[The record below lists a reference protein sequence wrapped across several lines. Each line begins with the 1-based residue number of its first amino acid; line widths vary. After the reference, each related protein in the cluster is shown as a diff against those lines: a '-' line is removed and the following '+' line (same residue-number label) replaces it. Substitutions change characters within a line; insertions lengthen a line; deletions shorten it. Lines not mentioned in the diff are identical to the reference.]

1 MLPEH
6 DHCLVEPVPCPP
18 PSGEEPIPETQADPP
33 LTQLHAIL
41 SGSVTV
47 TESRAQYY
55 PSAPCE
61 VTISPPLSLCSGLN
75 KPKGSASPHT
85 SCPLD
90 PSPPLYPECSLIVLH
105 PSYIV
110 EPKPSAQDE
119 AAQNREEWDSF
130 PPPHPVAVLGLGH
143 SRVQLALCAARA
155 LQMSC

>member
-1 MLPEH
+1 
-6 DHCLVEPVPCPP
+6 VEPVPCPP
-18 PSGEEPIPETQADPP
+18 PSGEEPFPETQADPP

-41 SGSVTV
+41 SGPVTV

-119 AAQNREEWDSF
+119 AAQNREEWDSS
-130 PPPHPVAVLGLGH
+130 PPSSSSSAGPG
-143 SRVQLALCAARA
+143 A
-155 LQMSC
+155 LQGAVGPLRCQGSPNGLLT